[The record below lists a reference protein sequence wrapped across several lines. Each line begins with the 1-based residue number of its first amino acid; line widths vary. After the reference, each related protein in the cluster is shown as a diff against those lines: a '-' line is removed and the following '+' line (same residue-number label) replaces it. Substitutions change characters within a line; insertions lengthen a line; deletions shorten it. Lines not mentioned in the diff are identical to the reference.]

1 MRHDLDLFSLC
12 GERREVSPN
21 IFIYQPNSSSPAT
34 GSFGRRVNISNEMA
48 AYTCTLAISLI
59 CIMLLG
65 IVQLSWIPF
74 EAYSIFLAFY
84 RCCSYK
90 TKCHCIINY
99 RPNQQN
105 PKSLASGLINQGRA
119 EMYQVRGRRGL
130 IYKTF

>member
-59 CIMLLG
+59 CIMLLRILMLPG
-65 IVQLSWIPF
+65 SYLKLNPL
-74 EAYSIFLAFY
+74 FLACY
-84 RCCSYK
+84 RKQNVTVSL
-90 TKCHCIINY
+90 IIVPIS
-99 RPNQQN
+99 RIPN
-105 PKSLASGLINQGRA
+105 L
-119 EMYQVRGRRGL
+119 
-130 IYKTF
+130 